1 MTKPM
6 TAVAALALV
15 REGRL
20 RLDEPVDRLLPELA
34 ERRVLRRMDGPLD
47 ETVPADRPIIVR
59 ELLNF
64 TFGFGATREMF
75 AASEPWPVVLAANDL
90 HLSTVGP
97 PNPDEQPDPDTWMAG
112 LGSLPLLAQP
122 GERWLYSTGASVL
135 GVLVAAPRASR
146 SPTFSGRG
154 SSNHWA
160 SATRRSGPRTP
171 IGSRP
176 RTARVPTASSSGTNQ
191 AGPGAIRRPSVTG
204 RRGSCPRRTT
214 SGRSP
219 ACCCVAAARFSREK
233 PSRR

>member
-135 GVLVAAPRASR
+135 GVLVA
-146 SPTFSGRG
+146 
-154 SSNHWA
+154 
-160 SATRRSGPRTP
+160 
-171 IGSRP
+171 
-176 RTARVPTASSSGTNQ
+176 
-191 AGPGAIRRPSVTG
+191 G
-204 RRGSCPRRTT
+204 RRGRAVRRRSQVEDLRTTGHARHGVLDLGHRSARDRVPPESRRPRRL
-214 SGRSP
+214 GRTK
-219 ACCCVAAARFSREK
+219 RDLE
-233 PSRR
+233 PSAGLR